1 MLWLSIQNS
10 HVQTWLV
17 GKAITILQEQLNTT
31 VTVEKVDF
39 RPFNKIILRNVF
51 VADLRND
58 TLLSAGN
65 ISASL
70 LRFSNKSKII
80 RLNKISLED
89 AYINFASD
97 STGTINIIE
106 LLNSFKKDTLQ
117 PKDSASFSISIRN
130 ASITRSQFRFHNQTP
145 EEKEF
150 GINFQDLNFTD
161 LNVTANSFA
170 IKGDT
175 IEVSINSL
183 SLVDHSGFKI
193 DELRTDLS
201 FSGTHMDFT
210 KLRFKGMGS
219 NVNIFYHRMN
229 FKSMADMSDFVNR
242 VRLNGS
248 LGKSVVSTRMLSY
261 VVPTFNQI
269 EEDVILSCSYKGK
282 VNDIRIRDL
291 DLVLK
296 SQTQLQANLNL
307 TGLPAINETFLFV
320 DINKFST
327 ILDDVE
333 SIRNAKT
340 GKRLVS
346 LPEELKTL
354 ERITYEGNFTGFL
367 SDFVAYGK
375 LSTAVGKL
383 SMDISLKPSQQT
395 SNFNGKIYVSN
406 LNLGR
411 ITNNSLLGKTSL
423 KAEVDGTLDDKNK
436 IEAYTDATISLLQA
450 NNYDYSNIKITG
462 NLTNKT
468 YVGSVFLDD
477 PNAKLNFLGK
487 VDFSDSIPVFDFSAF
502 VPKIDLVKL
511 NLNKVDSISQASF
524 LLTAKFM
531 GSNLDN
537 SSGEIKIV
545 NSFYKN
551 QNGEIKTSDITLFA
565 DNNEKSKLISIKS
578 EFADGEI
585 RGKYNYANIF
595 GSLQQLMYIY
605 IPALSDD
612 NRKPEIKPTGVENPE
627 YNDYIIKLRLKK
639 TKKFTDVISPNFRIA
654 ENTNVFGI
662 YNPDFQTLTLKVK
675 IPELFFG
682 GNQVKDVT
690 IDGQT
695 RDSSFYASITTPQ
708 LTFGT
713 TLVRNIAISLDA
725 FNSQVQTNVAWNNRQ
740 NVRNE
745 GELSI
750 LSKFFHTDSI
760 EKRVADV
767 SIFPSE
773 IFLNDT
779 IWNIAQTS
787 VTVDTSQITINNL
800 VLYNDLQKLHVT
812 GIVSNNPKDS
822 IFVELDN
829 IDLSNLNFYSQSIG
843 YNLNGQLN
851 GTAKV
856 TNTLNQPLFFADIQ
870 LSNLFVNKQEFGDL
884 HFGSQWFANE
894 KKLYIN
900 ATNLLNNETTLKI
913 EGDIFPETSELNIA
927 SNIVSFPLTHIAPLL
942 EGNVSE
948 LTGFVQ
954 GNISVTGT
962 TSEPKVNGLINV
974 NEAGFTIDFLKT
986 HYRISDKIEIKNSDI
1001 LFSNLTINDTY
1012 NRKAILNGKIPTK
1025 YFKDIQFDL
1034 NLVPRN
1040 FQFMNTKERD
1050 NELFYGTVYATGLV
1064 LVTGTP
1070 TDVNLNVSVKTEP
1083 NTAIFLP
1090 LSSTSS
1096 VSEHSFLNFAN
1107 TDPNVIIIEEELFLE
1122 EKPSTNLSLNLDL
1135 EVTSDAEA
1143 QIIIDKKLGD
1153 IIRANGSGNLKME
1166 INPNKDIFRMFGDYI
1181 IEQGDYLFTLQGV
1194 INKKFKIGDGSSI
1207 SWNGDVTDA
1216 LVDIKAIYALRT
1228 TLSQL
1233 APDQTDEMYKR
1244 RTPVEC
1250 QILLSGKL
1258 MEPNIKFNIDVPA
1271 ANSDPEIKA
1280 LVENSTNT
1288 EEKMSRQFLSLLVL
1302 NSFASEY
1309 GFNSGGAMA
1318 SGQSSGFEQGLA
1330 NTASE
1335 LLSNQ
1340 LSNWLSQ
1347 WSNAFDI
1354 GLNWRPGDPNNEIS
1368 SSEVELALST
1378 QLFNDRVTINGNV
1391 DMGATN
1397 SSSPIAG
1404 DFNIDV
1410 KIVPSG
1416 KIRLKAFTR
1425 SNDDV
1430 IFSGNQSNYT
1440 TGAGVVYRED
1450 FDTLDELWNR
1460 FKNIFKPK
1468 EDQSPEELESSWRS
1482 KPKNPNS

>member
-1 MLWLSIQNS
+1 
-10 HVQTWLV
+10 
-17 GKAITILQEQLNTT
+17 
-31 VTVEKVDF
+31 
-39 RPFNKIILRNVF
+39 
-51 VADLRND
+51 
-58 TLLSAGN
+58 
-65 ISASL
+65 
-70 LRFSNKSKII
+70 
-80 RLNKISLED
+80 
-89 AYINFASD
+89 
-97 STGTINIIE
+97 
-106 LLNSFKKDTLQ
+106 
-117 PKDSASFSISIRN
+117 
-130 ASITRSQFRFHNQTP
+130 
-145 EEKEF
+145 
-150 GINFQDLNFTD
+150 
-161 LNVTANSFA
+161 
-170 IKGDT
+170 
-175 IEVSINSL
+175 
-183 SLVDHSGFKI
+183 
-193 DELRTDLS
+193 
-201 FSGTHMDFT
+201 
-210 KLRFKGMGS
+210 MGS
-219 NVNIFYHRMN
+219 NLNIYYHRMN
-229 FKSMADMSDFVNR
+229 FKSMADMSDFVNK

-248 LGKSVVSTRMLSY
+248 LGKSVISTKMLSY
-261 VVPTFNQI
+261 IAPSLGEI
-269 EEDVILSCSYKGK
+269 DEKIILDCSYKGK

-291 DLVLK
+291 NLFFK
-296 SQTQLQANLNL
+296 SQTQLNANLNL
-307 TGLPAINETFLFV
+307 TGLPNIEETFLFV
-320 DINKFST
+320 DINNFAT
-327 ILDDVE
+327 IIDDIE
-333 SIRNAKT
+333 TIRDAKT
-340 GKRLVS
+340 NQRLVT
-346 LPEELKTL
+346 LPDELKSL
-354 ERITYEGNFTGFL
+354 ERVTYQGNFTGFL
-367 SDFVAYGK
+367 SDFVAYGMVN
-375 LSTAVGKL
+375 SAVGKL
-383 SMDISLKPSQQT
+383 SMDISLKPSQKT
-395 SNFNGKIYVSN
+395 SNFNGKVSVSN
-406 LNLGR
+406 LNLGKL
-411 ITNNSLLGKTSL
+411 TNNSLLGKTSL
-423 KAEVDGTLDDKNK
+423 KAEVDGKLYDNKK
-436 IEAYTDATISLLQA
+436 IEAYTDATISLIQA

-462 NLTNKT
+462 DLTNKT

-477 PNAKLNFLGK
+477 PNVKLNFLGK

-511 NLNKVDSISQASF
+511 NLNKADSISQASF
-524 LLTAKFM
+524 LLTAKFT

-537 SSGEIKIV
+537 SSGEIKVV

-565 DNNEKSKLISIKS
+565 DNNEKSKLVSIKS

-605 IPALSDD
+605 IPALSAD
-612 NRKPEIKPTGVENPE
+612 NQRPEIKPTGVENPE

-639 TKKFTDVISPNFRIA
+639 TKKFTDVISPSFRIA

-682 GNQVKDVT
+682 GNQIKDIT

-695 RDSSFYASITTPQ
+695 RDTSFFASITTPQ
-708 LTFGT
+708 VAIGS
-713 TLVRNIAISLDA
+713 TLVKNIAVSLDA
-725 FNSQVQTNVAWNNRQ
+725 YNSKIQTNINWDNRQ
-740 NVRNE
+740 KVRNE
-745 GELSI
+745 GKLSI
-750 LSKFFHTDSI
+750 LGTFFHTDST
-760 EKRVADV
+760 EKRVAEAN
-767 SIFPSE
+767 IFPSE

-779 IWNIAQTS
+779 IWNIEKTS
-787 VTVDTSQITINNL
+787 VSVDTSQIKINNL
-800 VLYNDLQKLHVT
+800 VLYNDQQKLEVT
-812 GIVSNNPKDS
+812 GIVSNNPNDS
-822 IFVELDN
+822 ILVKLDN
-829 IDLSNLNFYSQSIG
+829 IDLSNINFYTQSIG

-856 TNTLNQPLFFADIQ
+856 TNTLNQPLFFADLL
-870 LSNLFVNKQEFGDL
+870 LSNLLINNQEFGEL
-884 HFGSQWFANE
+884 HFGSQWFARE
-894 KKLYIN
+894 KKLSIN
-900 ATNLLNNETTLKI
+900 ASNLLNNKTTLYVD
-913 EGDIFPETSELNIA
+913 GDIFPETSQLRINGNIE
-927 SNIVSFPLTHIAPLL
+927 SFPLAHIAPLL
-942 EGNVSE
+942 EGNVSN
-948 LTGFVQ
+948 LSGSVQ

-962 TSEPKVNGLINV
+962 TKEPSVNGTITV
-974 NEAGFTIDFLKT
+974 NEAGLTVDFLKT

-1001 LFSNLTINDTY
+1001 LINNLTISDVN
-1012 NRKAILNGKIPTK
+1012 NRQAILNGAITTG
-1025 YFKDIQFDL
+1025 YFKDIQL
-1034 NLVPRN
+1034 NLNMVPSN
-1040 FQFMNTKERD
+1040 FQFMNTSERD

-1064 LVTGTP
+1064 LVTGSP

-1083 NTAIFLP
+1083 HTAIFLP

-1096 VSEHSFLNFAN
+1096 VSEHSFLNFAS
-1107 TDPNVIIIEEELFLE
+1107 TDPNIIIIEEELFPE
-1122 EKPSTNLSLNLDL
+1122 EKPTTNLSLNLDL

-1166 INPNKDIFRMFGDYI
+1166 INPDKDVFRMFGDYI

-1233 APDQTDEMYKR
+1233 APDQTDEKYKR

-1250 QILLSGKL
+1250 QILLTGKL

-1271 ANSDPEIKA
+1271 ANSEPEIKA
-1280 LVENSTNT
+1280 LVENATNT

-1378 QLFNDRVTINGNV
+1378 QLFNDRVTLNGNV

-1450 FDTLDELWNR
+1450 FNTLDELWSR
-1460 FKNIFKPK
+1460 FQNIFNPK
-1468 EDQSPEELESSWRS
+1468 DDESTEKLESSWRS
-1482 KPKNPNS
+1482 KPKKPNS